1 MAIWIVVGIYFLLML
16 AVGVASAKKANSLT
30 AFVVGGRNAGPW
42 VSALTYGATYFSAV
56 IFIGYAGRS
65 GWDFGLWALAI
76 GLGNALFGAYLAWA
90 VLAERTR
97 EVTRRLKIKT
107 MPQFFETRFF
117 SKGMKIYAAVIIF
130 IFMTPYSASVY
141 SGLSYL
147 CEKVLNIDYQ
157 MAMLGIAIVAAI
169 YLVVGGYV
177 ASLQADLIQGII
189 MLGGVAA
196 MVFFVILSDTVGGI
210 ANGVAKVYDKMTE
223 SGLTSFSWQTVI
235 GVASLVLL
243 TSFGSWGM
251 PQMIHKYYCIADK
264 KSVKAGTVIS
274 TVFCAVIAISA
285 YFIGSLTRIFFTE
298 VPKVNGA
305 VNYDVMVPNILVG
318 TLPEI
323 LLGVVL
329 VLVLS
334 ASVSTLSGIT
344 LTSCSAIAIDLLKET
359 FIRSMNTKTTL
370 WVTRLLCL
378 LFIATS
384 YLIASLKSPILMLMA
399 FSWGSVAGAFLA
411 PFLLSLYWKGL
422 NRAGAWAGMI
432 TGPLLCTVLAVSSGF
447 KSANSAVYG
456 VISIAASFLACFIG
470 SKLSK
475 RLSTDEQTAKEHF
488 YNKEYTLQTAEP
500 TNV

>member
-1 MAIWIVVGIYFLLML
+1 MTIWVIVGIYFLLML

-30 AFVVGGRNAGPW
+30 SFVVGGRSAGPW
-42 VSALTYGATYFSAV
+42 VSAFAYGTTYFSAV

-65 GWDFGLWALAI
+65 GWDFALWALAI
-76 GLGNALFGAYLAWA
+76 GLGNALFGALLAWL

-97 EVTRRLKIKT
+97 DVTRRLKIKT
-107 MPQFFETRFF
+107 MPQLFEKRFF
-117 SKGMKIYAAVIIF
+117 SKGMKIYAAIIIF

-147 CEKVLNIDYQ
+147 CEKVLNIDYH
-157 MAMLGIAIVAAI
+157 MAMLGIAVVAAV

-196 MVFFVILSDTVGGI
+196 MIFFVTRADAVGGI
-210 ANGVAKVYDKMTE
+210 ANGVAKVYDEMSK
-223 SGLTSFSWQTVI
+223 SGLTTFTWNTFI

-243 TSFGSWGM
+243 TSFGSWGL
-251 PQMIHKYYCIADK
+251 PQMVHKYYGIADK
-264 KSVKAGTVIS
+264 KSVKTGTVIS
-274 TVFCAVIAISA
+274 TVFCTVIAVGA
-285 YFIGSLTRIFFTE
+285 YFIGSLSRIFFTE
-298 VPKVNGA
+298 VPQVNGA
-305 VNYDVMVPNILVG
+305 ANYDLMVPDILVQ
-318 TLPEI
+318 TLPNV

-344 LTSCSAIAIDLLKET
+344 LTSCSAISIDLLQET
-359 FIRSMNTKTTL
+359 IFTKMSKKTTL
-370 WVTRLLCL
+370 LVTRILCL
-378 LFIATS
+378 VFIAAS
-384 YLIASLKSPILMLMA
+384 YLIASYKSPILMLMA

-411 PFLLSLYWKGL
+411 PYLLSLYWNGI

-432 TGPLLCTVLAVSSGF
+432 AGPLLCTSLAVASGF
-447 KSANSAVYG
+447 KSANSAIYG
-456 VISIAASFLACFIG
+456 VISIAASFAACFIG

-475 RLSTDEQTAKEHF
+475 KLSAEEETAKEHF
-488 YNKEYTLQTAEP
+488 YNKDYTLQTTETAK
-500 TNV
+500 V